1 MSHITAHDIHKKPRT
16 RDIKIQEDVTFF
28 QMGFSQKIL
37 DGLSV
42 CAFQRPS
49 PIQLKAIPLGR
60 CGFDLIMRAKSGTG
74 KTLVFSIIALEM
86 IDIQVSSTQV
96 LILAPTREIAVQ
108 ISQVCASVGCEMK
121 GLKVEVFIGGMAIDS
136 DKKKVNGCHIA
147 VGAPGRIKHLIDK
160 GFLKVENVRLFVL
173 DEADKLMETSFQKDI
188 NYIFSKLPFN
198 KQVIASS
205 ATYPGDLE
213 TFLQTY
219 MCSPVLTSP
228 DDDGPVLIGLQQ
240 FVTVV
245 PSHPNAMRQ
254 VQIKVDELI
263 KILNE
268 IPFKQSLVFSNYQT
282 RAESVCNKINS
293 KGLLAVYI
301 TGNQNMVKRLKA
313 IDELKSFKCR
323 IMLTTDLTARGIDA
337 DNVNLVVNLDLPID
351 AATYLHRIGRAGRYG
366 SYGIS
371 ITIIAENEIEMFKQ
385 LLASIG
391 GSNFYVLKLPSDYP
405 KDIWATPTT
414 QFEKIY
420 AKSNDTNGSQLEV
433 GTAIRAESDPLVT
446 VADAELKNINSGS
459 NEALDRVSEQITNIT
474 QVSNVEEV
482 KSSIIKN
489 VENLRK
495 APSSLR
501 KPFNLGNRIKVN
513 SLFVQSTDAIDESQY
528 TKEKEE
534 TTVTNSYNLT
544 GPKVIHEF
552 KLDCLSDNA
561 SNWEKA
567 NANVVFTVDLSDI
580 QHDDVSNSTIEN
592 IIEYLKY
599 NSQSSNAEENVMC
612 HNCVNVASES
622 DNIVSETTVLD
633 EIGKLTLLAP
643 ENNCVDD
650 STDVT
655 SAVTISDE
663 THDCTD
669 VSIIKEFNCYL
680 SECATDCNK
689 YDDNVLAND
698 EEILLKQACAWKEK
712 LQFEIRLLDNAME
725 AMKTSVQ
732 KLIFEEHIS
741 MLRIFYKIQKQAVMC
756 IFPEIRNDDEINDTY
771 LNFGCT
777 LHGNLIDMYKEIEDF
792 KSLHRRPGQKF
803 DTYFPYPV
811 QEDSYMP
818 GLMISETDI
827 ESYCD
832 ALRYLRSNPCPRKKL
847 LQIINLVAFMSEGKK
862 CDLVKK
868 LQDQSGKSFDEL
880 LSVMQHELLDNESD
894 DNKYM
899 EHEID
904 SPSINDTQVQCIT
917 NSSDQDLHKELSGV
931 QNIDDTAEKENVTV
945 DDDQLVESSNSTS
958 NDSSSSISTEF
969 IKDDSSKI
977 REYETYDVQ
986 NNTSSTFPSESDDI
1000 KEQISNEE
1008 IHTKSKFHKRK
1019 MNQRQRHSTYTKETG
1034 KTYCKFR
1041 TVRTN
1046 NISYNQA
1053 TALPNDS
1060 DVFQQQSKSEIQQY
1074 SKPQT
1079 SNYVNSTLSKRKIN
1093 SCTNNRQHVYDSQM
1107 SYMNNESES
1116 SDSLS
1121 ESCEHENYVSHES
1134 SIAAAKSNVSQR
1146 HLNNKIASKSTNS
1159 FNTDCL
1165 RQHRGRK
1172 QPAHTQ
1178 YHNTPYIPQTENCAY
1193 FPSYSLNSNIP
1204 KDKNNIDHSS
1214 NRNVNEREMEI
1225 EQFLSSLRAETDRL
1239 HLELYKS
1246 QMLHGWIRND

>member
-1 MSHITAHDIHKKPRT
+1 MSHITAHDIHKKART

-86 IDIQVSSTQV
+86 IDIEVSSTQV

-136 DKKKVNGCHIA
+136 DKKKVNGCHVA

-254 VQIKVDELI
+254 VQIKVDELM

-282 RAESVCNKINS
+282 RAQSVCNKINS
-293 KGLLAVYI
+293 KGLVAVYI
-301 TGNQNMVKRLKA
+301 TGNQDMVKRLQA
-313 IDELKSFKCR
+313 IDKLKSFKCR

-391 GSNFYVLKLPSDYP
+391 GSSFYVLKLPSNYP

-420 AKSNDTNGSQLEV
+420 AKSNDTSGSQLEV
-433 GTAIRAESDPLVT
+433 GTAIKAENDPLVT
-446 VADAELKNINSGS
+446 VADAELKDIISGI
-459 NEALDRVSEQITNIT
+459 NEALDS
-474 QVSNVEEV
+474 
-482 KSSIIKN
+482 SSIIKN
-489 VENLRK
+489 VEKLCK
-495 APSSLR
+495 APSNLR

-528 TKEKEE
+528 TKEKEQ
-534 TTVTNSYNLT
+534 TTVTNSYNLSR
-544 GPKVIHEF
+544 PKVIHQF
-552 KLDCLSDNA
+552 KLDCLSDDA

-580 QHDDVSNSTIEN
+580 QYDDVSNSSIEN
-592 IIEYLKY
+592 IIEHLKY
-599 NSQSSNAEENVMC
+599 NSQNSNAEENVMC

-633 EIGKLTLLAP
+633 EIGKLTLAAQ

-650 STDVT
+650 STGVTTTVT
-655 SAVTISDE
+655 SADDTQE
-663 THDCTD
+663 YTD
-669 VSIIKEFNCYL
+669 ASIIKELNCYL
-680 SECATDCNK
+680 SGCATDCNT
-689 YDDNVLAND
+689 YDDNDLANN

-732 KLIFEEHIS
+732 KLIYEEHIS

-756 IFPEIRNDDEINDTY
+756 IFPEIRNDDEVNDTY
-771 LNFGCT
+771 LHFGCT

-803 DTYFPYPV
+803 DAYFPYPV
-811 QEDSYMP
+811 KEDSYMP
-818 GLMISETDI
+818 SLMISETDI

-832 ALRYLRSNPCPRKKL
+832 ALRYLRSNPYPRKKL

-904 SPSINDTQVQCIT
+904 SSSINDTQVQYMT
-917 NSSDQDLHKELSGV
+917 NSSDRVLLKELSGV
-931 QNIDDTAEKENVTV
+931 QNTDETAEKGNVTI

-958 NDSSSSISTEF
+958 NNSSSSISTEF

-1034 KTYCKFR
+1034 KSYCKFR

-1046 NISYNQA
+1046 NISYNQT
-1053 TALPNDS
+1053 TASPNDT
-1060 DVFQQQSKSEIQQY
+1060 DVFQLQSKSEIQQY

-1079 SNYVNSTLSKRKIN
+1079 SNYVNSLSKRKVN
-1093 SCTNNRQHVYDSQM
+1093 SCANNRQHVYDSQK

-1134 SIAAAKSNVSQR
+1134 SIAAAKSNASQR

-1165 RQHRGRK
+1165 RQHRERK
-1172 QPAHTQ
+1172 QRTHTQ
-1178 YHNTPYIPQTENCAY
+1178 YHNAPYIPQMENCAY
-1193 FPSYSLNSNIP
+1193 FPSYSFNSNIP
-1204 KDKNNIDHSS
+1204 KDENNIDHSS
-1214 NRNVNEREMEI
+1214 NRNVNEREMGI